1 MSIKLLLTRHVKTYI
16 KQLKVTITEHDM
28 LALEKLDNPGLI
40 KELKKWKNVEFRID
54 NAGKHIKFY
63 LTVNNK
69 SRFVLFS
76 KTIGDWRGKHRQ
88 VSDVRKT
95 LIELGAEKK

>member
-1 MSIKLLLTRHVKTYI
+1 
-16 KQLKVTITEHDM
+16 M
-28 LALEKLDNPGLI
+28 LALEKLDNPGLV
-40 KELKKWKNVEFRID
+40 KELNKWKNFEFRID
-54 NAGKHIKFY
+54 NSGKHIKFH

-76 KTIGDWRGKHRQ
+76 KTISDWRGKHRQ

-95 LIELGAEKK
+95 LVKLGAEKK

>member
-1 MSIKLLLTRHVKTYI
+1 
-16 KQLKVTITEHDM
+16 M

-40 KELKKWKNVEFRID
+40 KELNKWKDVGVRLD
-54 NAGKHIKFY
+54 PCKKHIKVH

-76 KTIGDWRGKHRQ
+76 KTPSDWRGKHRQ

>member
-1 MSIKLLLTRHVKTYI
+1 VFCLAIEGLSEM
-16 KQLKVTITEHDM
+16 ECDM
-28 LALEKLDNPGLI
+28 IALSKLDNPGLV
-40 KELKKWKNVEFRID
+40 KELDKWKDVEFRID

>member
-1 MSIKLLLTRHVKTYI
+1 M
-16 KQLKVTITEHDM
+16 ECDM
-28 LALEKLDNPGLI
+28 IALSKLDNPGLV
-40 KELKKWKNVEFRID
+40 KELNKWKDVEFRID